1 MKTDINFLSYLS
13 HFFLELE
20 IFQPTFVQ
28 KIKTHILRSITFFF
42 FENCAVYDKK
52 IRLTDMTKLIVSFR
66 NFAKAP
72 KMNYKPCVLF
82 VHNDLQVKSTPV
94 PTSLSIYVNTS
105 VALRQVFN
113 DLSDPVL
120 GWNWPAVF
128 CIIRQKL
135 VTFIFSSE
143 STSWYDRQGFNK
155 RFYKLHTV
163 CWNTTHGLIPPRNNY
178 VIR

>member
-1 MKTDINFLSYLS
+1 MKTDINFFIISVSFLLRIRDISANICTENQNT
-13 HFFLELE
+13 HF
-20 IFQPTFVQ
+20 TFNN
-28 KIKTHILRSITFFF
+28 FF

-82 VHNDLQVKSTPV
+82 VHNDLQVKPTPV